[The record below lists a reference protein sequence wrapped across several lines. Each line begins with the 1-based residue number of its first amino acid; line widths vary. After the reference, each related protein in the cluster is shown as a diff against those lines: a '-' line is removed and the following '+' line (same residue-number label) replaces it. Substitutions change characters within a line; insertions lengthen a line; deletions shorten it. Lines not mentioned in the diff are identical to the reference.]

1 MLDVFPRWK
10 NLNKFH
16 TNINQKKARASQG
29 KGLIYRDTINYCEN
43 EVRPILELLRNKNT
57 SETIK
62 NSLRK
67 FLIISLV
74 STFEFYF
81 KNMARYYVDKNAVDL
96 TKLFKDE
103 LCFKLSDLDELL
115 KDNLLTRGN
124 IVVSS
129 IHFDD
134 LNQINNFV
142 SRLLDINLFKY
153 LYEENTKDKCKMMIK
168 NAPPIDINY
177 KNLLKAFELRHAI
190 VHEQSDVPYSY
201 THILKLW
208 DNAMNIFDI
217 ANTVF
222 TSPLDLRRYRIKYG
236 KYRGK

>member
-1 MLDVFPRWK
+1 M
-10 NLNKFH
+10 NKFH
-16 TNINQKKARASQG
+16 PNINQKKARGSQG

-43 EVRPILELLRNKNT
+43 EVRPILELLHNKNT
-57 SETIK
+57 SEAIK

-81 KNMARYYVDKNAVDL
+81 KSMTRYYVDKNAVDL

-103 LCFKLSDLDELL
+103 LCFKLSELDELL

-168 NAPPIDINY
+168 NAPPIDIDY
-177 KNLLKAFELRHAI
+177 KNLLEAFELRHAVI
-190 VHEQSDVPYSY
+190 HEHSHVPYSY
-201 THILKLW
+201 TRILKLW

-222 TSPLDLRRYRIKYG
+222 TSPQNLQRYRTIYG
-236 KYRGK
+236 KYRER